1 MAFLE
6 PLGYKMRETT
16 SGTHRIWML
25 SCNGST
31 VYASKTEQGIVEYAQ
46 GLKQIMEDDEKE
58 EADGRD

>member
-1 MAFLE
+1 
-6 PLGYKMRETT
+6 
-16 SGTHRIWML
+16 ML